1 MITPET
7 HSSFAELVHRQVQA
21 ALAESLA
28 DAYAPELRE
37 MIERYLSR
45 PARYIRPRLMMAAAR
60 VYGGRSRSQGEFRQ
74 AEGER
79 SSRRGARGA
88 ESETAA
94 NDSEPEPATDSPVV
108 RLSVA
113 TELLHV
119 FALLHDDRV
128 DTPCREGE
136 FSSGSALLAG
146 DLLFAQGYGLIAETV
161 ERYRLAP
168 EILHQVRHV
177 ASRTVV
183 GQAADVTFRRT
194 HGDAPTLA
202 DLYHL
207 YDLKTGLYTIA
218 APLQIGALAVG
229 CEPREVDALEAVAL
243 PLGRA
248 FQMRDDLE
256 DIASARD
263 AGGAAAGTS
272 SAAAQ
277 VTGERP
283 ASVPPW
289 ELNLAVTYAA
299 ETARHGGGEPPQIE
313 DDAAFLTDL
322 EVSELERFVT
332 GRINV
337 LMGEAYAAVEHL
349 DLTATRRGEL
359 VRELAAILTS
369 LTFTP
374 TQENTVGRTYGP
386 QH

>member
-256 DIASARD
+256 DIASAR
-263 AGGAAAGTS
+263 
-272 SAAAQ
+272 
-277 VTGERP
+277 ERP
-283 ASVPPW
+283 NSLPPW

-299 ETARHGGGEPPQIE
+299 ETARHGGGEPPQIH
-313 DDAAFLTDL
+313 DNTAFLADL

>member
-1 MITPET
+1 MTTPEP
-7 HSSFAELVHRQVQA
+7 HPPFAELVRRQVQA
-21 ALAESLA
+21 ALVESLA
-28 DAYAPELRE
+28 DTYAPGMRE

-45 PARYIRPRLMMAAAR
+45 PARYIRPRLLIAAAR
-60 VYGGRSRSQGEFRQ
+60 VYGGRSQALGKYRP
-74 AEGER
+74 AEGEQE
-79 SSRRGARGA
+79 SHRGMSGA
-88 ESETAA
+88 GSETAA
-94 NDSEPEPATDSPVV
+94 NELEPEAPADSPVV

-119 FALLHDDRV
+119 FALLHDDRI
-128 DTPCREGE
+128 DTPCRESE

-146 DLLFAQGYGLIAETV
+146 DLLFAEGYGLIAETV
-161 ERYRLAP
+161 ERDHLAP

-194 HGDAPTLA
+194 HGDAPTPA

-218 APLQIGALAVG
+218 APLQIGALAAG
-229 CEPREVDALEAVAL
+229 CDPGEVAALEAVAL

-248 FQMRDDLE
+248 FQMRDDLV
-256 DIASARD
+256 DIASAR
-263 AGGAAAGTS
+263 
-272 SAAAQ
+272 
-277 VTGERP
+277 ERP

-299 ETARHGGGEPPQIE
+299 ETARRGGGEPQEID
-313 DDAAFLTDL
+313 DDAAFLTELDG
-322 EVSELERFVT
+322 SELERFVT
-332 GRINV
+332 GRIDA

-349 DLTATRRGEL
+349 DLTAARRGDL
-359 VRELAAILTS
+359 IRELADVLTS
-369 LTFTP
+369 LTFP
-374 TQENTVGRTYGP
+374 PAQENTVGRAYGA